1 MHQLNPSHQFL
12 MNLWN
17 SRVITHHHNAY
28 RRNKEE
34 INRAKWRAML
44 EKWDDT
50 LSMRPKVL
58 KRRIRQGIP
67 QEYRGDTWQR
77 LSGSETLMFN
87 QKSFYQTLLQQ
98 TSGVEKRIMHDV
110 NRTFP
115 KHQLFRH
122 VQGVGQRSLFN
133 VLRAYV
139 LQFFNISPLNH
150 LSHI

>member
-1 MHQLNPSHQFL
+1 MHTIIQE
-12 MNLWN
+12 
-17 SRVITHHHNAY
+17 ICEIIIIIHHHNAH

-58 KRRIRQGIP
+58 KRRIRQAIP

-139 LQFFNISPLNH
+139 PKFFNTFFNH
-150 LSHI
+150 LTT

>member
-1 MHQLNPSHQFL
+1 
-12 MNLWN
+12 MNYKQHL
-17 SRVITHHHNAY
+17 SKTSTHTQN
-28 RRNKEE
+28 RRNKED
-34 INRAKWRAML
+34 IDRGKWRAML
-44 EKWDDT
+44 EKWEDT
-50 LSMRPKVL
+50 ISMRPKVL

-77 LSGSETLMFN
+77 LSGSETLMFKKKN
-87 QKSFYQTLLQQ
+87 SYQALLQQ

-122 VQGVGQRSLFN
+122 VRGVGQRSLFN

-139 LQFFNISPLNH
+139 VAFIFGFFFFFCEH
-150 LSHI
+150 A